1 MRPDYESC
9 ISISTQASINAMVGP
24 GALVLL
30 SPLVVGFVFG
40 PRAVCGLLAGS
51 IVSGVQIAVSMSNS
65 GGAWDNAKK
74 FIEAGKM

>member
-1 MRPDYESC
+1 M
-9 ISISTQASINAMVGP
+9 IGP

-30 SPLVVGFVFG
+30 SPLVVGFLFG
-40 PRAVCGLLAGS
+40 SRAVSGLLAGS

-74 FIEAGKM
+74 YIEAGKLTYNGVP